1 MLRFPH
7 LKHLLALA
15 SALAFASGAL
25 AKPEDINLEFED
37 FYELEPITI
46 VGEAI
51 PITVFARTGGDR
63 RYATHF
69 AHNVVEVAYDTLQ
82 GSPGAGLVIIGR
94 SGEPHPIRL
103 LESFMEKARRDGA
116 SPELAR
122 IADELDETVSKWREK
137 IDFDIGSDNSE
148 EDFPIDSNK
157 LVDAFPIPLP
167 QLAAKLYLIAWKED
181 FDPERV
187 DLRFDKLTAKELR
200 EQEFEEF
207 QWVFYLPPK
216 NALNKVIK
224 EVLPVAFKEAN
235 LGPVKRMLA
244 RAAIAAFKPLIKDA
258 MEGVRKGVLYW
269 SVLSANE
276 SAFNEGDIELLTAK
290 YIESQMPRGKI
301 IGGDKKERALEF
313 TRKQKEENAAYAKD
327 PFVALEPVDDFDPAA
342 YQTFLGRYGDEG
354 HRNKSFFTE
363 NESYFWQEGDDD
375 PIEYLPA
382 GGLYFVSTNKDITL
396 EFIPGETP
404 SFSKVELRKD
414 RYRHTFARL
423 PEAEIEQDE

>member
-1 MLRFPH
+1 MLRILRPH
-7 LKHLLALA
+7 FLIALA
-15 SALAFASGAL
+15 WAFASTNGSSAR
-25 AKPEDINLEFED
+25 PEDINLNFED
-37 FYELEPITI
+37 FYELETVTI

-51 PITVFARTGGDR
+51 PITIFARSGGDR
-63 RYATHF
+63 RYATRF

-82 GSPGAGLVIIGR
+82 GSPGPGLVIIGQ

-122 IADELDETVSKWREK
+122 IADELDEAVGKWREK
-137 IDFDIGSDNSE
+137 IDFDVDSDQSE
-148 EDFPIDSNK
+148 EDFPIDVNQ
-157 LVDAFPIPLP
+157 LIDAFPIPLP
-167 QLAAKLYLIAWKED
+167 QLAAKLYLVAWKED

-187 DLRFDKLTAKELR
+187 DLRFDKLTAEELR

-216 NALNKVIK
+216 NSLNKVIK
-224 EVLPVAFKEAN
+224 EILPVAFKEAD

-269 SVLSANE
+269 AVLSANE
-276 SAFNEGDIELLTAK
+276 SAFNEGDIELLAGK

-327 PFVALEPVDDFDPAA
+327 PFVALEPIDDFDPAHF
-342 YQTFLGRYGDEG
+342 TRFLGRYGDEG
-354 HRNKSFFTE
+354 HRNKRFFTE

-375 PIEYLPA
+375 PVEYLPA
-382 GGLYFVSTNKDITL
+382 GGLFFVSTDKDITL

-404 SFSKVELRKD
+404 SFSRVELRKG
-414 RYRHTFARL
+414 RFRHTFARL
-423 PEAEIEQDE
+423 PEAEIPQDE